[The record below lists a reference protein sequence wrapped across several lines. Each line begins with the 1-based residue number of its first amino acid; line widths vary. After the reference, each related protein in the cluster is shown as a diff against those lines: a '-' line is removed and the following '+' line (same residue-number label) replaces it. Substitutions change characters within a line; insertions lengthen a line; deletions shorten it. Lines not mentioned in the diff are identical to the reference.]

1 MNISTETLTIFVFL
15 IPGFVSSLILNT
27 VVVRSD
33 KDQFSKIVEALVFS
47 FIIYV
52 IISIVNNDSPI
63 HLKTTKIDKT
73 ITYSIAYNYKILIP
87 VFTLSVLFPLVLG
100 FFVVTDIH
108 MIILRKIKIT
118 NKTSRDTAWLDVF
131 TEQKRYIIVN
141 LTDGRRIFGW
151 PMYYSNSPEDG
162 LLYLYDAAWINND
175 GEYVELDIHGLFLV
189 KKDNME
195 SIEFTTIDKVNATT
209 KRKDEI

>member
-1 MNISTETLTIFVFL
+1 
-15 IPGFVSSLILNT
+15 
-27 VVVRSD
+27 VVRSD